1 MRTVQDKTYKKIINY
16 KAEQHIGSIYQKNY
30 DQKKIFYKKLL
41 DKLLSVSVTLFSL
54 TTEKQ

>member
-1 MRTVQDKTYKKIINY
+1 MPENNNTRKNEIKIIR
-16 KAEQHIGSIYQKNY
+16 KIRSR
-30 DQKKIFYKKLL
+30 KKTVKKLL